1 MQISIN
7 IVRHLLQK
15 VEVAGHAHLLQSCPD
30 YHATLALPADS
41 MVAADQFL
49 KMIAHVDAAYP
60 EGRLAYDIEYK
71 HFSAGQINMLGALG
85 QMVQVSPTLE
95 TVSEAF
101 YRYYG
106 EYNTIFSPRV
116 ERRGQFIASK
126 IETTDSALWR
136 NRAFQITIEMFLY
149 GMVRI
154 VREWFSDPI
163 ANPVAFSL
171 PYLMPGPERAV
182 MAETMG
188 VEPSLGDACAL
199 VFRAEVYLM
208 PLPYANPQLWEHL
221 KVYMDRQT
229 GVQKNDTVKML
240 ESYIKSYL
248 GAEPGDL
255 AGPNL
260 KAAARSLSLSERSL
274 QRKLKG
280 VGTSFQAELDKV
292 RLEVACQLLSGHQY
306 ALKEIAF
313 KCGFRDANSFF
324 RAFKK
329 WTGQTPEE
337 WRKSKS

>member
-15 VEVAGHAHLLQSCPD
+15 VEVAGHAHLLQSCSD
-30 YHATLALPADS
+30 YQATHALPADS
-41 MVAADQFL
+41 MVAAEQFL
-49 KMIAHVDAAYP
+49 KIIAHVDAAYP

-101 YRYYG
+101 YRYYSK
-106 EYNTIFSPRV
+106 YNTIFSPGV

-126 IETTDSALWR
+126 IETTDPALWR
-136 NRAFQITIEMFLY
+136 NRAFQVTVEMFLY
-149 GMVRI
+149 GMIRI
-154 VREWFSDPI
+154 VREWFSDPV

-188 VEPSLGDACAL
+188 VGPKLGDTCAL
-199 VFRAEVYLM
+199 VFRAEVYLK
-208 PLPYANPQLWEHL
+208 PLPYANPQLWEYL
-221 KVYMDRQT
+221 KVYMDRQAIAET
-229 GVQKNDTVKML
+229 DNTIKML
-240 ESYIKSYL
+240 ESYIKANL
-248 GAEPGDL
+248 HDRT
-255 AGPNL
+255 NL
-260 KAAARSLSLSERSL
+260 KAAARSLSQSERNL
-274 QRKLKG
+274 QRKLKNA
-280 VGTSFQAELDKV
+280 GTTFQAELDKV
-292 RLEVACQLLSGHQY
+292 RLELACQLLRDHQY
-306 ALKEIAF
+306 ALKEIAH
-313 KCGFRDANSFF
+313 KCGFLDANSFF

-337 WRKSKS
+337 WKKSKI